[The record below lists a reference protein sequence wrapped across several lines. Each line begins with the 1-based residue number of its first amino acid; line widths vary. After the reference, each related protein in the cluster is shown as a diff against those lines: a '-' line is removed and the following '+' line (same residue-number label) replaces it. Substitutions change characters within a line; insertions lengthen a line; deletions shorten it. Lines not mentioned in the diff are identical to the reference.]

1 MAIKNKLFVNC
12 CTGTGS
18 GGIYKTFT
26 VETTAFTTSLSSV
39 VYSGDGA
46 CYAYTGVDS
55 IQTPVQTFL
64 TADYYSVGGGCPP
77 CRTANPN
84 TCYYSFSSC
93 CDNTTFSFR
102 RGDIELGSSY
112 QEGDTFYWVVQD
124 GPTVLFEGCSVVVS
138 AITGS
143 TIYNVTGGSVSATYS
158 LGYTDCADCISTN
171 PCIPPT
177 PTPTPT
183 PFGNGNT
190 FGYELLVT
198 GTCINGFG
206 SVQINATGG
215 TSPYTFDWYDP
226 NLGYGDF
233 KTGLSAGTYLVRAND
248 STLPVNNQF
257 YINVI
262 VPSGLSVDITSI
274 INTTCGDDNGSL
286 TVSATSD
293 SSEITYYLY
302 RNNSFLASQI
312 TNNYLATFN
321 NLSAGTYSVTA
332 ISNGC
337 TATTDTCI
345 VYSSN
350 PLNFGFYVV
359 NDTECASPTGKVY
372 VTGVTGNSPITYL
385 WDDSTTGTS
394 ITGLTTGTYGVT
406 VTSGDGCVLSKT
418 AFVDYVPS
426 LGLGSW
432 TATTPT
438 CFTADGTLTLTITGG
453 TGPYFY
459 SGSNGDVQVT
469 YAQSYT
475 FSGLPAG
482 AFSVEVTDA
491 ALCKDFF
498 ATSINTP
505 NTFQLISID
514 TINSTC
520 SSIDGQIIIS
530 VLDGSP
536 PYTYTLV
543 KPNSNTL
550 SVTTNSTVQTFTD
563 LESGEYT
570 IFISDGGNC
579 VYTTTTNII
588 ADNKFTVTATSTG
601 STCNNADGVLQ
612 LTISTGGT
620 APYIYSLS
628 NGDSIVSSFS
638 SVTFNSLVSGTY
650 DYSVTDYLGCE
661 QIGTTSLSISS
672 NVNFSLYPTSCG
684 SGSGGTITALI
695 TSGQPPFTFNWS
707 SNVSGNPQQI
717 YVSGLTGG
725 TYSLTITD
733 SNECVQTRNVV
744 ITCNPIKTTYQVFV
758 MCETEFTYTSG
769 TKRGMLQMLNE
780 GFNDLT
786 SGNTGCVLDNST
798 FIASV
803 TVSGVTYTQ
812 SFYSGT
818 TLLDVPTDQEWYDA
832 VETLL
837 LTIPGVSSVNI
848 DTNSGEI
855 TINTNNG
862 LANQLIQIELIIDYN
877 ISCVS

>member
-1 MAIKNKLFVNC
+1 M
-12 CTGTGS
+12 
-18 GGIYKTFT
+18 
-26 VETTAFTTSLSSV
+26 
-39 VYSGDGA
+39 
-46 CYAYTGVDS
+46 
-55 IQTPVQTFL
+55 
-64 TADYYSVGGGCPP
+64 
-77 CRTANPN
+77 
-84 TCYYSFSSC
+84 
-93 CDNTTFSFR
+93 
-102 RGDIELGSSY
+102 
-112 QEGDTFYWVVQD
+112 
-124 GPTVLFEGCSVVVS
+124 
-138 AITGS
+138 
-143 TIYNVTGGSVSATYS
+143 
-158 LGYTDCADCISTN
+158 
-171 PCIPPT
+171 
-177 PTPTPT
+177 
-183 PFGNGNT
+183 
-190 FGYELLVT
+190 
-198 GTCINGFG
+198 
-206 SVQINATGG
+206 
-215 TSPYTFDWYDP
+215 
-226 NLGYGDF
+226 
-233 KTGLSAGTYLVRAND
+233 
-248 STLPVNNQF
+248 
-257 YINVI
+257 
-262 VPSGLSVDITSI
+262 
-274 INTTCGDDNGSL
+274 
-286 TVSATSD
+286 
-293 SSEITYYLY
+293 
-302 RNNSFLASQI
+302 
-312 TNNYLATFN
+312 
-321 NLSAGTYSVTA
+321 
-332 ISNGC
+332 
-337 TATTDTCI
+337 
-345 VYSSN
+345 
-350 PLNFGFYVV
+350 
-359 NDTECASPTGKVY
+359 
-372 VTGVTGNSPITYL
+372 

-612 LTISTGGT
+612 LTVSTGGT